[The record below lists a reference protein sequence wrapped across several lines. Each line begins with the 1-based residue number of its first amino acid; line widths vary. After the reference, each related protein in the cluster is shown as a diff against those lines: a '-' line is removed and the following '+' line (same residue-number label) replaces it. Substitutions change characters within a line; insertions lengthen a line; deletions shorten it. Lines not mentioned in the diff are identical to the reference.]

1 MSKTFILEL
10 PLKTTPCQEKK
21 LLVRFETA
29 RQVHNAVLGEGL
41 KRLKLLRESKAFRR
55 ACKMPRGRNG
65 KDATVT
71 QKAQYKARVEAFRQ
85 ADAAVGI
92 RKYDLMSW
100 ATQFTHSW
108 IRDHLG
114 SQEVKAVTAR
124 VWTSVNRYRFG
135 TDRPCKNGR
144 RCKKPKETRRCD
156 LCGKPRFKR
165 YGQVRSVENIT
176 NLQGLRWR
184 DKGNYVQWRDLEI
197 PAVVD
202 RDDPT
207 HAHGLGCR
215 VKYVRI
221 ILKVI
226 SGRNR
231 FYAQLVL
238 EGHPLQRHPTVDG
251 AVVGLDIGPST
262 VAVVGE
268 DDAFLVQFCAE
279 LEDIEHEIRILQ
291 RKLDRQRRAN
301 NPDCYDEKGR
311 AIKDK
316 RPRNKSKRMLKTEA
330 KLAELQRR
338 QAEYRKSLHG
348 RLANRVLG
356 MGNVVK
362 TEKLSYRAFQRQ
374 YGRSVGKRAPGT
386 FVEMLRRKTEGAGGR
401 VEEFSTYRTRLS
413 QICHGCGTIEK
424 KPLSQRWHEC
434 ECGIEAQRDLYSAFL
449 ARCVENDTL
458 NADHAKESWSGA
470 GPLLQMAFRDAKSA
484 NGRHK
489 PSSFG

>member
-1 MSKTFILEL
+1 MTSPTFVLEL
-10 PLKTTPCQEKK
+10 PLKTTPRQEKK
-21 LLVRFETA
+21 ILARFEAA

-41 KRLKLLRESKAFRR
+41 KRLQLLWESKAFRR
-55 ACKMPRGRNG
+55 ACKMPKG
-65 KDATVT
+65 KKGKGATPA
-71 QKAQYKARVEAFRQ
+71 QRAQYRARIEAFRQ
-85 ADAAVGI
+85 ADKAMSIG
-92 RKYDLMSW
+92 KYDLMTW

-114 SQEVKAVTAR
+114 SQEVKAIVAR
-124 VWTSVNRYRFG
+124 VWRSIERYRFG
-135 TDRPCKNGR
+135 GSRKKNR
-144 RCKKPKETRRCD
+144 
-156 LCGKPRFKR
+156 PRFKR

-184 DKGNYVQWRDLEI
+184 DKGNYVQWRDLKI

-202 RDDPT
+202 RDNPT

-215 VKYVRI
+215 VKYVRVV
-221 ILKVI
+221 LKVI
-226 SGRNR
+226 NGRNR

-262 VAVVGE
+262 VAAVGE

-279 LEDIEHEIRILQ
+279 LEDIEREIRILQ

-311 AIKDK
+311 AIKGK

-348 RLANRVLG
+348 QLANRVLA

-374 YGRSVGKRAPGT
+374 YGRSVGKRAPGA
-386 FVEMLRRKTEGAGGR
+386 FVATLRRKAEGAGGR
-401 VEEFSTYRTRLS
+401 VEEFSTYHTRLS
-413 QICHGCGTIEK
+413 QVCHGCGTIEK
-424 KPLSQRWHEC
+424 KPLSQRWHKC
-434 ECGIEAQRDLYSAFL
+434 DCGTEAQRDLYSAFL
-449 ARCVENDTL
+449 ARCVENDVL
-458 NADHAKESWSGA
+458 IADQARESWSAA
-470 GPLLQMAFRDAKSA
+470 GPLLQAAIRDAESA
-484 NGRHK
+484 NGGRK
-489 PSSFG
+489 PASFGLPESERIAC